1 MTGLASRKITT
12 AALLAGSLAVGVLA
26 PTAAGAF
33 APGQDHG
40 TAASTAAS
48 APASSG
54 TPSGPSAARPSTAKP
69 GSAKPGS
76 TTATAAKPGSAK
88 PGSTTAAYVKGKVVS
103 SVTLRIRSRATT
115 NSTALGSY
123 APGAVVK
130 LACKVRGQNV
140 GGNDLWYNLSDR
152 PGWLAARYVQNLGA
166 VPFC

>member
-40 TAASTAAS
+40 TAAS

-54 TPSGPSAARPSTAKP
+54 TPSGPSAAKPSAAKP

-76 TTATAAKPGSAK
+76 TTATAAK

>member
-54 TPSGPSAARPSTAKP
+54 TPSGPSAAKPSAAKP

-88 PGSTTAAYVKGKVVS
+88 PGSTTAATAAYVKGKVVS

-123 APGAVVK
+123 APGAV
-130 LACKVRGQNV
+130 
-140 GGNDLWYNLSDR
+140 
-152 PGWLAARYVQNLGA
+152 
-166 VPFC
+166 